1 MFIILAAA
9 TAVVVVVL
17 VELVAFPVVVA
28 HCTTDMVNV
37 TLGVT
42 ESEA

>member
-9 TAVVVVVL
+9 TAVVVVL